1 MRSIVAVNPFRC
13 RMWEFHDRL
22 EEHINAETCRAE
34 IDSFEKHGQLVPAL
48 GRQLHGD
55 PRFDV
60 ELIYGARRLFVA
72 RHLNAQLL
80 VEIRPMS
87 DLEAIVA
94 IDLEN
99 RQRVDVSPYER
110 GLSFA
115 QWLRA
120 GYFDSQDG
128 IARALQISA
137 SQVSR
142 LLRLARLPSVILSA
156 FGDPT
161 TICEAWGRDLLD
173 CLDDASRRQATINAA
188 RAIAQVEPRPQ
199 PREVHRQLMLA
210 AHGRKTRRPARDEV
224 VKDELQ
230 RPLFRIRRGSRSVA
244 FMIQIDHVT
253 PPLLEEMRQAV
264 ANVLSRASP
273 RANEMPDE
281 DALNGRAVTGTSRS
295 CRVA

>member
-1 MRSIVAVNPFRC
+1 MRSIVAVSPFRC

-22 EEHINAETCRAE
+22 EEHVNIDTCRAE
-34 IDSFEKHGQLVPAL
+34 IDSFARHGQLVPAL
-48 GRQLHGD
+48 GRPLLGD
-55 PRFDV
+55 PQFDF

-80 VEIRPMS
+80 VDVRQMS

-99 RQRVDVSPYER
+99 RQRMDVSPYER

-120 GYFDSQDG
+120 GYFESQDD

-142 LLRLARLPSVILSA
+142 LLRLARLPSVIVSA
-156 FGDPT
+156 FGSPT
-161 TICEAWGRDLLD
+161 TICEAGGRDLLD
-173 CLDDASRRQATINAA
+173 CLDDPRRRQATIIAA
-188 RAIAQVEPRPQ
+188 RTLGQREPRLP
-199 PREVHRQLMLA
+199 PREVYTRLMLA
-210 AHGRKTRRPARDEV
+210 AHGRKVRRVARDEV

-244 FMIQIDHVT
+244 IMIQSDQVT
-253 PPLLEEMRQAV
+253 PPLLEEMRRAV
-264 ANVLSRASP
+264 AEVLRRATPEANTP
-273 RANEMPDE
+273 RSDGM
-281 DALNGRAVTGTSRS
+281 NGRAAPSGESR
-295 CRVA
+295 REVA

>member
-13 RMWEFHDRL
+13 RMWAFHDRL

-34 IDSFEKHGQLVPAL
+34 IESFEKRGQLVPAL
-48 GRQLHGD
+48 GRRIHGD
-55 PRFDV
+55 PKFDV

-80 VEIRPMS
+80 VEMRPMS

-94 IDLEN
+94 IDIEN
-99 RQRVDVSPYER
+99 RHRMDVSPYER

-120 GYFDSQDG
+120 GYFASQDD

-156 FGDPT
+156 FGSPT
-161 TICEAWGRDLLD
+161 TICEAWGRDVLD
-173 CLDDASRRQATINAA
+173 CLDDPSRRQATINAA
-188 RAIAQVEPRPQ
+188 RALAKMEPRLE

-210 AHGRKTRRPARDEV
+210 AHGRKIRRPARDEV

-244 FMIQIDHVT
+244 FTIQIDQAT
-253 PPLLEEMRQAV
+253 PPVLEEMRQAIATV
-264 ANVLSRASP
+264 LRKANSRTKEKTVTS
-273 RANEMPDE
+273 D
-281 DALNGRAVTGTSRS
+281 LNARAVTNSTQSYRMS
-295 CRVA
+295 

>member
-1 MRSIVAVNPFRC
+1 
-13 RMWEFHDRL
+13 MWEFHDRL
-22 EEHINAETCRAE
+22 EEHINAESCRAE
-34 IDSFEKHGQLVPAL
+34 IDSFERHGQLVPAL
-48 GRQLHGD
+48 GRQLQGD

-80 VEIRPMS
+80 VEIRQMS

-94 IDLEN
+94 IDMEN
-99 RQRVDVSPYER
+99 RQRIDVSPYER

-120 GYFDSQDG
+120 GYFGSQDD

-156 FGDPT
+156 FGSPT

-173 CLDDASRRQATINAA
+173 CLDDPSRRQATINAA
-188 RAIAQVEPRPQ
+188 RSLAQMEPRLQ

-210 AHGRKTRRPARDEV
+210 AHGRKSRRPARDEV

-244 FMIQIDHVT
+244 FMIQMDHVT

-264 ANVLSRASP
+264 ANVLSRANP
-273 RANEMPDE
+273 PANEMPGADDVNE
-281 DALNGRAVTGTSRS
+281 ATVADTRHS

>member
-22 EEHINAETCRAE
+22 EEHINAESCRAE
-34 IDSFEKHGQLVPAL
+34 IDSFEQHGQLIPAL
-48 GRQLHGD
+48 GRQVHGD
-55 PRFDV
+55 PQFDV

-80 VEIRPMS
+80 VEVRKMS

-94 IDLEN
+94 IDMEN
-99 RQRVDVSPYER
+99 RQRIDVSPYER

-120 GYFDSQDG
+120 GYFGSQDD
-128 IARALQISA
+128 IARALQISP

-156 FGDPT
+156 FGSPT
-161 TICEAWGRDLLD
+161 TICETWGRDLLD
-173 CLDDASRRQATINAA
+173 CLDDSSRRQATINAA
-188 RAIAQVEPRPQ
+188 RAIAQMEPRLQ

-210 AHGRKTRRPARDEV
+210 AHGRKERRQVRDEV

-244 FMIQIDHVT
+244 FMIQMDQVT
-253 PPLLEEMRQAV
+253 PPLLDEMRQAV
-264 ANVLSRASP
+264 ANVLRRARP
-273 RANEMPDE
+273 RTNELPAQD
-281 DALNGRAVTGTSRS
+281 DLNGRAVTSTTQS

>member
-22 EEHINAETCRAE
+22 EEHVTPETCRAE

-55 PRFDV
+55 PQFDV

-80 VEIRPMS
+80 VEIRALS

-99 RQRVDVSPYER
+99 RQRMDVSPYER

-120 GYFDSQDG
+120 GYFNSQDD

-142 LLRLARLPSVILSA
+142 LLRLARLPSAILSA
-156 FGDPT
+156 FGNPT
-161 TICEAWGRDLLD
+161 SIRETWGRDLLD
-173 CLDDASRRQATINAA
+173 CLDDPNRRQATINAA
-188 RAIAQVEPRPQ
+188 RALAQMQPPMQ

-244 FMIQIDHVT
+244 FMIQIDQAT
-253 PPLLEEMRQAV
+253 PRLLDEMRQAV
-264 ANVLSRASP
+264 ANVLSRAHP
-273 RANEMPDE
+273 AAD
-281 DALNGRAVTGTSRS
+281 DAGELNGRSVRSTTHS